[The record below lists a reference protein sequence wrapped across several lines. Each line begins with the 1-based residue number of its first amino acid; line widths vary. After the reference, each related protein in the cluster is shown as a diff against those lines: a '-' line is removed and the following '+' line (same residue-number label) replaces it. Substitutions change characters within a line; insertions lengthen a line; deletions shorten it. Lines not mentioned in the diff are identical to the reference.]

1 MGDLYDMEDE
11 HTTRVLPFDNKSIK
25 EDEVVNV
32 EISKEELLNNI
43 KLKDGSLSTD
53 KPKNKRG
60 RKSKISSQDLE
71 DMSDKEFLEISD
83 DEVQKLYG
91 EFSSFIETNTDL
103 KEDDGVKDIFPSNLK
118 LLNAVLGG
126 GFALGALST
135 IIGNPGCGKTMIV
148 IQTLGSAQL
157 HFKKRAIAA
166 FLDSEY
172 STTTNR
178 LANLG
183 VRYPRIKPFAEAD
196 TKRLTVEKFFQFLEG
211 ICQYKENNN
220 LIDVPYI
227 IGWDSIANTLTQ
239 KEIEASDPKEVIG
252 YRAKVY
258 SLLIP
263 KYVGKCSQY
272 NISILSVNQL
282 RDKVDMGRFS
292 KASDLKFMSQE
303 HTVPGGKSLLFNAF
317 HLLEMRQASMSKK
330 DIEKYGFEGLMA
342 EIMCV
347 KNKLFRPKLPIK
359 IIGDFNT
366 GFSDF
371 WTNYVY
377 LVDTNWIKSGSWNAL
392 INYSTKK
399 FRTLEAET
407 LYKTDSDFKK
417 AYDEAV
423 INSIDEHIIKPN
435 TVISED

>member
-1 MGDLYDMEDE
+1 MGDEIIQDEYSNDDDNNENVEVSEDE
-11 HTTRVLPFDNKSIK
+11 
-25 EDEVVNV
+25 
-32 EISKEELLNNI
+32 LLENI
-43 KLKDGSLSTD
+43 KLKNGKLSSD
-53 KPKNKRG
+53 IPKTKK

-71 DMSDKEFLEISD
+71 DMSNKEFLEISD

-103 KEDDGVKDIFPSNLK
+103 REDTGIKGLVPSNLK

-126 GFALGALST
+126 GFALGTLST
-135 IIGNPGCGKTMIV
+135 IVGNPGCGKTMIV

-172 STTTNR
+172 STTTIR

-211 ICQYKENNN
+211 ACRYKEDNN

-239 KEIEASDPKEVIG
+239 KEIEATDPKEVIG

-282 RDKVDMGRFS
+282 RDKVDMGRFP
-292 KASDLKFMSQE
+292 KASELKFMSQD

-317 HLLEMRQASMSKK
+317 QFLEMKQANMSKK

-359 IIGDFNT
+359 IIGNFNT

-377 LVDTNWIKSGSWNAL
+377 LVDTNWVKPGSWNAL
-392 INYSTKK
+392 INYPTKK
-399 FRTLEAET
+399 FRTLDAEI
-407 LYKTDSDFKK
+407 LYKTDNDFKK
-417 AYDEAV
+417 AYDEA
-423 INSIDEHIIKPN
+423 ILNSIDEHIIKPN
-435 TVISED
+435 SIILED